1 MTKKNKASTKPPQPE
16 ASNSRDEWGVL
27 EHVLSLDFIRTVFLH
42 GPPGVGKTYAAYH
55 FGRVQ
60 AGVYAITLTEDTAA
74 AELRGHFVPRGGEY
88 VWHDGPFTS
97 AMRAGARLV
106 INEVTHGS
114 QEALQLLYPV
124 LESLETA
131 RLTLPNNETIVPAP
145 GFHVVC
151 TDNAPPEELPPA
163 LQDRFQCLLEVK
175 QPHPSALAGLQEPFR
190 SAAKRSVGLEE
201 ERRIG
206 LRGWLSLQGLTPEL
220 GLEQAC
226 ACVFGR
232 ERGALIHDALKLN
245 GAVAE
250 VV

>member
-1 MTKKNKASTKPPQPE
+1 MTKKNKASKKPLNSGP
-16 ASNSRDEWGVL
+16 SNGRDEWETL
-27 EHVLSLDFIRTVFLH
+27 EQVLSLEFIRTVFLH

-131 RLTLPNNETIVPAP
+131 RSDDDRAP
-145 GFHVVC
+145 LGGHGLGDR
-151 TDNAPPEELPPA
+151 TANAAASARHHRHLAVELLHACCPP
-163 LQDRFQCLLEVK
+163 
-175 QPHPSALAGLQEPFR
+175 
-190 SAAKRSVGLEE
+190 
-201 ERRIG
+201 
-206 LRGWLSLQGLTPEL
+206 
-220 GLEQAC
+220 
-226 ACVFGR
+226 
-232 ERGALIHDALKLN
+232 
-245 GAVAE
+245 
-250 VV
+250 